1 MKTISNITAVAGGSA
16 ASVLF
21 IILFSQTGSTSLEN
35 TAALPL
41 MMLLLSGILLLT
53 CGVVGLLSSNKILF
67 LVFAVLSL
75 AASLAG
81 LIISEDRLIFA
92 VLIPILLFVMVCNLL
107 PAKKTGLP
115 ESEEVSEH

>member
-41 MMLLLSGILLLT
+41 MMLLLSGILLLA

-75 AASLAG
+75 AASLVG
-81 LIISEDRLIFA
+81 LIVSEDRLIFA
-92 VLIPILLFVMVCNLL
+92 VLIPILLFVIVCNLL
-107 PAKKTGLP
+107 PVKKTSLP
-115 ESEEVSEH
+115 ENETTSEH